1 MQMLIQHYLKAHGLP
16 LTASLSL
23 LLLAGLLGVPWSGL
37 AILLS
42 MVSIWIFSH
51 FRQYMTLLQLEQKG
65 LETKDGVE
73 MIDQMKTLSLE
84 LRTGLGEL
92 ADLLRG
98 ELNQVR
104 TLVEDSVHTLQTSFQ
119 GINEQSQQ
127 QQQLVVGVLANV
139 SDNLDGGSEQDV
151 SFAMFAKETD
161 QVLRYFV
168 EHVIQIS
175 QDTMRVVEQ
184 IQDMSGQMNRVNA
197 LLVDVKT
204 IADQTNLL
212 ALNAAIEAARAGD
225 AGRGFAVVA
234 DEVRK
239 LSQRSNRFNDEIQ
252 VVIAGVR
259 DNIDQAKDSIG
270 QAASKDMTFAIQ
282 SKSRVDEMMQQV
294 SRMNEEMAQ
303 RLARVSEMS
312 GQIDRLV
319 GDAVRSLQ
327 FEDIVRQLTGYSE
340 HHLQR
345 LEGVATTLEQG
356 MHEMAGEAA
365 GDIAQFASGFQNLG
379 QRITQLI
386 QQEQSHKPVEQT
398 SMTEGEVELF

>member
-1 MQMLIQHYLKAHGLP
+1 MLIQHYLKAHGLP